1 MNIKKVVGRV
11 KGMSISDKNRVGI
24 MSSLLAMAGSA
35 TPALAVTSGGQIAQ
49 NISSQFNNFGNLL
62 VNACF
67 LVGVGTAGSG
77 LWEMKKAGDENN
89 QGRDSHK
96 SGLIKIAVG
105 GGLAAVPSI
114 TGVGIGT
121 IFNGGSGDGQPTETS
136 LSFQGG

>member
-1 MNIKKVVGRV
+1 MNIKKVMGRV
-11 KGMSISDKNRVGI
+11 KGMSLSEKNRVGA
-24 MSSLLAMAGSA
+24 LASIATLASGA

-49 NISSQFNNFGNLL
+49 NISSQFSNFGNLL

-121 IFNGGSGDGQPTETS
+121 IFNGGSGDGQPNETT
-136 LSFQGG
+136 LSFNN